1 MNFSSDNAYGAAP
14 EILAALT
21 AANEGTARSYGED
34 PLTKRLTERFS
45 GIFER
50 EVWAFPVVTGT
61 ASNSLA
67 LATLC
72 PPHGAIFCHEESH
85 IATDECG
92 APEFFSHGAKLVT
105 VTGADADADAK
116 FTPAAIEAQ
125 LPNFQR
131 GVHSPKP
138 SAISITQASERGTV
152 YHAEE
157 ISAIAACA
165 KKHGMKLHMDGARF
179 ANALAHLKCKPADI
193 TWRAG
198 VDAMSFG
205 ASKNGALAAEA
216 VVFFNKD
223 DVRDFEYRR
232 KKAGHLVSKMR
243 FISAQF
249 EAYLADD
256 LWLNL
261 ARRANAL
268 AAKLGDG
275 LARIPGAEI
284 ANAVEANTIFARLPD
299 AMIAHLRNAGAQF
312 YDWEPSSGGKTLVR
326 LVTSFATPE
335 DDIARFLAAIKAYRP
350 A

>member
-1 MNFSSDNAYGAAP
+1 MNFASDNAYGAAP
-14 EILAALT
+14 EIMAAVA
-21 AANEGTARSYGED
+21 AANTGTARSYGED
-34 PLTKRLTERFS
+34 ALTKGLTQRFS
-45 GIFER
+45 EIFER
-50 EVWAFPVVTGT
+50 EVFAFPVVTGT
-61 ASNSLA
+61 AANSLA

-105 VTGADADADAK
+105 LKGANAK

-138 SAISITQASERGTV
+138 SAVSITQASERGTV
-152 YHAEE
+152 YRADE
-157 ISAIAACA
+157 IAAIAACA
-165 KKHGMKLHMDGARF
+165 GKHGMKLHMDGARF
-179 ANALAHLKCKPADI
+179 ANVLAHLKCKPADI

-198 VDAMSFG
+198 VDVLSFG

-216 VVFFNKD
+216 VIFFNKD
-223 DVRDFEYRR
+223 NVRDFEYRR

-243 FISAQF
+243 FVSAQL

-256 LWLNL
+256 LWLRL
-261 ARRANAL
+261 AARSNAL
-268 AAKLGDG
+268 AARLADG
-275 LARIPGAEI
+275 LARISGAEI
-284 ANAVEANTIFARLPD
+284 ANPVEANAVFARLPD
-299 AMIAHLRNAGAQF
+299 AAIAHLRAAGAQF
-312 YDWEPSSGGKTLVR
+312 YDWEVSANGKTLVR
-326 LVTSFATPE
+326 LVLSFATPE
-335 DDIARFLAAIKAYRP
+335 DEIARFLDAIKAFRP

>member
-1 MNFSSDNAYGAAP
+1 MNFASDNAYGAAP
-14 EILAALT
+14 EILTAVA
-21 AANEGTARSYGED
+21 AANAGTARSYGED
-34 PLTKRLTERFS
+34 VLTKRSNARF
-45 GIFER
+45 GEIFER
-50 EVWAFPVVTGT
+50 EVFAFPVVTGT
-61 ASNSLA
+61 AANSLA

-85 IATDECG
+85 VATDECG

-105 VTGADADADAK
+105 LKGEDAK

-138 SAISITQASERGTV
+138 SAVSITQASERGTV
-152 YHAEE
+152 YRPDE
-157 ISAIAACA
+157 ISAISQCA
-165 KKHGMKLHMDGARF
+165 NRNGMKVHMDGARF

-216 VVFFNKD
+216 VIFFNQD

-243 FISAQF
+243 FISAQL

-256 LWLNL
+256 LWLKL
-261 ARRANAL
+261 AARSNAL
-268 AAKLGDG
+268 AARLADG
-275 LARIPGAEI
+275 LSQIPGAETANPVQ
-284 ANAVEANTIFARLPD
+284 ANAIFVRLPD
-299 AMIAHLRNAGAQF
+299 AAVAHLRAAGAQF

-326 LVTSFATPE
+326 LVLSFATPE
-335 DDIARFLAAIKAYRP
+335 SDIARFLDAIRAFRP